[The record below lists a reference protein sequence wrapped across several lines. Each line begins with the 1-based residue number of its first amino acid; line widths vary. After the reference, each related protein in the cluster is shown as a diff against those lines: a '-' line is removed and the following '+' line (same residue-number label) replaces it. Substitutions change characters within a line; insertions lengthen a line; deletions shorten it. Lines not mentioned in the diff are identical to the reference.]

1 MSWFGKKKKEEIPS
15 QNSNDSDL
23 GYQDQ
28 YMPQQNF
35 QRPFFEPI
43 SNPSNTE
50 FQLILS
56 KLELLNTKIQQI
68 EQRLI
73 QLERIERKI
82 DNIEKIAVE
91 SQEPPK
97 RW

>member
-1 MSWFGKKKKEEIPS
+1 MAWFGKKKKEEVTS
-15 QNSNDSDL
+15 QDLNDSDL
-23 GYQDQ
+23 GFQDQ

-35 QRPFFEPI
+35 QRPLFEPL
-43 SNPSNTE
+43 SQPSNTE
-50 FQLILS
+50 LQLILS

-73 QLERIERKI
+73 QLERIEKKI